1 MAVNRKSE
9 IENEIPD
16 IRSCGCQGGEHISG
30 GSAGARLVIFG
41 GNVNNGLN
49 DGVGYANVNNTLGNA
64 NANIGCR
71 LSGKVN
77 LKYVSPH
84 QEQGEWRWPA

>member
-30 GSAGARLVIFG
+30 GSAGARLVLFG
-41 GNVNNGLN
+41 GAVDTGLLV
-49 DGVGYANVNNTLGNA
+49 GVGSAYVGRPLGNA

-84 QEQGEWRWPA
+84 PEQGEWRWPA